1 MPFIFGSDACGMTI
15 VCNGL
20 FPNHKYSKFDKSPYN
35 SIVFISLLLTLS
47 LLRFSQSL
55 SLTFLSSFPIKI
67 SCSILDAMIS
77 LGIDNIEL

>member
-1 MPFIFGSDACGMTI
+1 MPFTLGSDACGMTI

-47 LLRFSQSL
+47 LLRF
-55 SLTFLSSFPIKI
+55 IKI